1 MGVII
6 LSILSIYVRQKPDPK
21 GHGMKFGIFL
31 GVQISPEESLAL
43 QIEDSAE
50 QVRAARD
57 AGFDL
62 ICTGQHFLSAP
73 YAQPA
78 TLPFLARMAADAGDM
93 EIATAVILVP
103 LHNPVDIAES
113 VATMDAICNGRFIFG
128 VGIGYRDEEF
138 AAFGI
143 KSNERVPRLRESLE
157 LMKMLWTEDEVEY
170 NGKYYQLPKVKP
182 STRPIQKPH
191 PPIWVAANNDVAIR
205 RAARWGYPWFINP
218 HATMS
223 TIARQISAYNAEINR
238 VGQSAPDAM
247 PMFREMYVAEDRAT
261 AFAESRPYLEG
272 KYAAYA
278 AWGQDKA
285 LPGEESFAV
294 PFEDLARD
302 RFLIGSPDDIVE
314 EIRRYQNDLGANY
327 IIFRMQWP
335 GLPQEKVLKQL
346 ALLRE
351 EVIPRIKGPR

>member
-1 MGVII
+1 MGIETN
-6 LSILSIYVRQKPDPK
+6 PK
-21 GHGMKFGIFL
+21 GRNMKFGIFL
-31 GVQISPEESLAL
+31 GVQISPDESLAR
-43 QIEDSAE
+43 QIDDSAE

-93 EIATAVILVP
+93 EIAAAVILVP
-103 LHNPVDIAES
+103 LHNPVDIAEN

-143 KSNERVPRLRESLE
+143 KSNERVGRLRESLE
-157 LMKMLWTEDEVEY
+157 LMKLLWTEDEVEY
-170 NGKYYQLPKVKP
+170 DGKYYQLPKVKP
-182 STRPIQKPH
+182 VTRPVQKPH

-205 RAARWGYPWFINP
+205 RAARWGNPWFINP

-223 TIARQISAYNAEINR
+223 TIDRQIAVYNAELDR
-238 VGQSAPDAM
+238 VGQTAPDAM

-261 AFAESRPYLEG
+261 AIAESRPYLES

-278 AWGQDKA
+278 SWGQDKA
-285 LPGEESFAV
+285 LPGEESFRV

-302 RFLIGSPDDIVE
+302 RFLIGSPDDIVD
-314 EIRRYQNDLGANY
+314 EIRRYESELGANY

-335 GLPQEKVLKQL
+335 GLPQDKVLKQMT
-346 ALLRE
+346 LLRE
-351 EVIPRIKGPR
+351 HVIPHFKQ

>member
-1 MGVII
+1 
-6 LSILSIYVRQKPDPK
+6 
-21 GHGMKFGIFL
+21 MKFGIFL
-31 GVQISPEESLAL
+31 GVQISPEESLAR
-43 QIEDSAE
+43 QIDDSAA

-93 EIATAVILVP
+93 EIAAAVILVP
-103 LHNPVDIAES
+103 LHNPVDIAEN

-128 VGIGYRDEEF
+128 VGLGYRDEEF

-143 KSNERVPRLRESLE
+143 KSNERVGRLRESLE
-157 LMKMLWTEDEVEY
+157 LMKLLWTEDEVEY
-170 NGKYYQLPKVKP
+170 DGKYYRLPKVRP
-182 STRPIQKPH
+182 VTRPTRKPH

-205 RAARWGYPWFINP
+205 RAARWGNPWFINP

-223 TIARQISAYNAEINR
+223 TIDRQIAVYNAELDR
-238 VGQSAPDAM
+238 VGQTAPDSM
-247 PMFREMYVAEDRAT
+247 PMFREMYVTEDRAT
-261 AFAESRPYLEG
+261 AIAESRPYLES

-278 AWGQDKA
+278 SWGQDKA
-285 LPGEESFAV
+285 LPGEESFRV

-302 RFLIGSPDDIVE
+302 RFLIGSPSDIVD
-314 EIRRYQNDLGANY
+314 EIRRYESELGANY

-335 GLPQEKVLKQL
+335 GLPQDRVLRQL
-346 ALLRE
+346 TLLRE
-351 EVIPRIKGPR
+351 HVIPHFKQ